1 MTVSTPASQSIPVTT
16 PSEPVSQKKVPV
28 DEVVIRFTRQIF
40 YEDNSVFQA
49 EVRKTPILLRGGP
62 FRADIEEQLAEFR
75 LTFSNR
81 VRDEHYYQRSP
92 DDIDPDAEQSA
103 RELQALGRELSNL
116 LPEPIREG
124 LPRLMQHATDR
135 GHYLRLILE
144 VRAGDQADQLLS
156 MPWEIIF
163 IEQQQTYLGLMP
175 RVMLVRRMLDA
186 VRLSPVNFQPP
197 FNSVHVIADAAK
209 SNYSSLAPELQQ
221 TERTAIAQAVA
232 PDGRYHLVA
241 QPGSVEALQAAL
253 RAEHYQVL
261 HFLGHGDL
269 DPQTQ
274 QGYLVF
280 ADAEEAPQLVTGEQL
295 QRLLTIAPEIQL
307 VVLNACQGANVT
319 GGSAA
324 ALKLVYSGIPYVI
337 AMQDEIRQKSAGVF
351 AQTFYTE
358 LQRGQSV
365 EAAVMHARHAV
376 AAASPLTIDWSLP
389 ALYTN
394 VGIAEENQVARVG
407 NQFERWMV
415 GPEGKRQF
423 ARFNLLFGTVQLL
436 VALLL
441 WLSSA
446 APPLPAIELIL
457 RTTLLLLPVPPLV
470 ALGVWWRMRSPLSER
485 SDWSA
490 TAHGAL
496 LIRLFVMASVALG
509 LPVIYTW
516 FGISLLAA
524 LGFWALLSTAAH
536 ILLLAVTLLPGVFI
550 CLQMTTANITY
561 FVTNAAVK
569 RPAPDWSDLIVVLGG
584 YIMLLTPLVA
594 LWLAPAMIAPPL
606 GNLVVGGILV
616 ALGFA
621 IRKDLVD

>member
-1 MTVSTPASQSIPVTT
+1 MTVSTPASQSIPVTA
-16 PSEPVSQKKVPV
+16 PSEPAPQKKVAV

-62 FRADIEEQLAEFR
+62 FRADIEEQLEEFR

-81 VRDEHYYQRSP
+81 VKDEHYYQSSP

-103 RELQALGRELSNL
+103 QELQALGRELYNL

-124 LPRLMQHATDR
+124 LPRLIQRATDR

-156 MPWEIIF
+156 MPWEIMF
-163 IEQQQTYLGLMP
+163 IEKQQTYLGLMP

-186 VRLSPVNFQPP
+186 VRLSPVDLQPP
-197 FNSVHVIADAAK
+197 FNIVHVIADAAK

-253 RAEHYQVL
+253 RTEHYQAL

-274 QGYLVF
+274 QGYLIF
-280 ADAEEAPQLVTGEQL
+280 ADAEEAPQLVTGEHL
-295 QRLLTIAPEIQL
+295 QRLLTITPEVQL

-337 AMQDEIRQKSAGVF
+337 AMQDEILQKSAGVF

-376 AAASPLTIDWSLP
+376 AAAGPLTIDWSLP

-394 VGIAEENQVARVG
+394 VGIAEAGQVARVG
-407 NQFERWMV
+407 NQFERWLSE
-415 GPEGKRQF
+415 PEGKRQL
-423 ARFNLLFGTVQLL
+423 AQFNLLFGAIHLV

-441 WLSSA
+441 WSSSA
-446 APPLPAIELIL
+446 APPLPAIELTRI
-457 RTTLLLLPVPPLV
+457 TTILLLPVPPLV
-470 ALGVWWRMRSPLSER
+470 TLGVWWRMRSLLPER
-485 SDWSA
+485 SGWSVA
-490 TAHGAL
+490 AHGAL
-496 LIRLFVMASVALG
+496 LLRLFATAAITLGIAALYG
-509 LPVIYTW
+509 W
-516 FGISLLAA
+516 FGVSLLAA
-524 LGFWALLSTAAH
+524 LGFWALLSTAAR
-536 ILLLAVTLLPGVFI
+536 ILLLTVILAPGAFI
-550 CLQMTTANITY
+550 SWQITTAHGTG
-561 FVTNAAVK
+561 FVTNATITQPSVEWQEAV
-569 RPAPDWSDLIVVLGG
+569 VVFAG
-584 YIMLLTPLVA
+584 YFLLVIPLVA

-606 GNLVVGGILV
+606 GNLVVGGMLV

-621 IRKDLVD
+621 LRNEAV